1 MKRSMTEEYLRT
13 LVPSI
18 LGSYRKTYG
27 LRDVPI
33 AVDHLRPMIEERGW
47 VDRIVWEE
55 FDFPSKHIKAQVQFY
70 KGNMGVYSGQ
80 GDYARIQYSS
90 SLNFCWQRFAICK
103 EMFHA
108 FIDKNPKDRIT
119 TTPDLL
125 KLAEMIVS
133 DSSAFVQDF
142 SPFDTEQSAEVLAV
156 ETLFPFELRE
166 RYEDRYRAGEIS
178 DRQLATRFR
187 IPEDYARQAMYPSY
201 FESIRDVRR
210 GTLVDY

>member
-1 MKRSMTEEYLRT
+1 MTEEYLRT
-13 LVPSI
+13 LVPSL
-18 LGSYRKTYG
+18 LGSYQKVFG

-33 AVDHLRPMIEERGW
+33 AVDYLRPMIEERGW

-55 FDFPSKHIKAQVQFY
+55 YDFDSKHIKAQVQFY
-70 KGNMGVYSGQ
+70 KGEMGVYAGS

-90 SLNFCWQRFAICK
+90 SLNFCWKRFAICK

-108 FIDKNPKDRIT
+108 LIDRNPADRVT

-142 SPFDTEQSAEVLAV
+142 SPFDTEQTAEVLAV

-166 RYEDRYRAGEIS
+166 RFEERYRAGEIS
-178 DRQLATRFR
+178 DLQLAARFR

-201 FESIRDVRR
+201 FEYIREVRA
-210 GTLVDY
+210 GSLIAY